1 MNMAMIGFHMG
12 VAVCFGLLFGASN
25 LWADEPDWTVWQSSG
40 ESSPILAC
48 LEVSRRARDFCED
61 SGEGFTEDRDWG
73 CPRHCERNG
82 AEYMCEARFFCDASK
97 PPSKSDRAL
106 SATGFARLPTE
117 LNPCK
122 AAKRDGYRQM
132 REECESLD
140 GVLEDLNAESCTCKP
155 LTFRPSGEP
164 AAECEIPV
172 TALCNRTD

>member
-1 MNMAMIGFHMG
+1 MLEILGRGTHRG
-12 VAVCFGLLFGASN
+12 SGL
-25 LWADEPDWTVWQSSG
+25 
-40 ESSPILAC
+40 
-48 LEVSRRARDFCED
+48 
-61 SGEGFTEDRDWG
+61 G
-73 CPRHCERNG
+73 CMWHCERSG
-82 AEYMCEARFFCDASK
+82 SEFMCEARFFCDASK

-164 AAECEIPV
+164 AAECEIAV